1 MGIRLRCRAIS
12 VITPIQEQVPS
23 KLRQP
28 TAREPIHKLS
38 AVHSRMRSNSGNRIR
53 EFDRIREWTAD
64 SLCIGS
70 RAVGCLNFDG
80 TCSWIGVITEIA
92 RQRKRIPIFAIAG
105 SSLEIV
111 KLASADHID

>member
-1 MGIRLRCRAIS
+1 MWMGGERAQTSQFIRKVNGYGKWRTIR
-12 VITPIQEQVPS
+12 
-23 KLRQP
+23 R
-28 TAREPIHKLS
+28 
-38 AVHSRMRSNSGNRIR
+38 NSGNRIR